1 MFGLRCRSSAKKLEW
16 QVVQMEAKQ
25 LQIINEVTK
34 VENLADLF
42 ARKDDTSSSTNTSDM
57 EIRRSPIN
65 PTNIKVVGVGGG
77 GGNAV
82 NRMIKAGL
90 SGVEFWLMNTDL
102 QVLEQGRTQNK
113 IQLGAKSTAGLGA
126 GGDPSVGE
134 KAAEEAQQEITQ
146 ALEGA
151 DMVFITAG
159 MGGGTGTGA
168 APVVAKI
175 AKELGILTIGVVT
188 KPFSWEGKKRQNQAV
203 QGLEK
208 LREAV
213 DAVIVVPNDKL
224 LQVVDRQVSLT
235 DSFIIVDEV
244 LLRGVQGISDI
255 ITVPG
260 LINVDFAD
268 VKNVMQASGS
278 ALMGIGRGQG
288 EGRAVKAAEIAINSQ
303 LLETSIN
310 GASGVIVNITG
321 GPDMTLHEITDA
333 ANIIHNAV
341 LDDATVIV
349 GTAVNENIQGE
360 IQVTVIA
367 TGFELKNQMPE
378 EKTEVKQLRPEDFF
392 SNTALTSSST
402 TNNNSMFTSS
412 SMGSLS
418 SNPTPVR
425 RAESSSFY
433 NIEIPDFLKK

>member
-1 MFGLRCRSSAKKLEW
+1 
-16 QVVQMEAKQ
+16 MENFVSD
-25 LQIINEVTK
+25 I
-34 VENLADLF
+34 F
-42 ARKDDTSSSTNTSDM
+42 ARKDETTSDS
-57 EIRRSPIN
+57 ISRSPIN

-90 SGVEFWLMNTDL
+90 SNVEFWLMNTDL
-102 QVLEQGRTQNK
+102 QVLEYGQTKNR
-113 IQLGAKSTAGLGA
+113 IQLGSNSTNGLGA

-134 KAAEEAQQEITQ
+134 KAAEEAQKEITA

-175 AKELGILTIGVVT
+175 AKELGILTVAVVT
-188 KPFSWEGKKRQNQAV
+188 KPFSWEGKKRLNQAV

-213 DAVIVVPNDKL
+213 DAVIVIPNDKL

-235 DSFIIVDEV
+235 ESFIIVDEV

-255 ITVPG
+255 ITIPG
-260 LINVDFAD
+260 MINVDFAD
-268 VKNVMQASGS
+268 VRSVMQASGS
-278 ALMGIGRGQG
+278 AIMGIGRGQG
-288 EGRAVKAAEIAINSQ
+288 EGRAIKAAEVAINSQ

-333 ANIIHNAV
+333 ANIIHDAV
-341 LDDATVIV
+341 LDDATVII
-349 GTAVNENIQGE
+349 GTNVNENIQGE

-367 TGFELKNQMPE
+367 TGFELKNTIPSNNMIEKMPTAADYFANGGLNSSFNQPR
-378 EKTEVKQLRPEDFF
+378 KTSIPEV
-392 SNTALTSSST
+392 
-402 TNNNSMFTSS
+402 
-412 SMGSLS
+412 
-418 SNPTPVR
+418 
-425 RAESSSFY
+425 SSSFT

>member
-1 MFGLRCRSSAKKLEW
+1 MENFVSDIFAK
-16 QVVQMEAKQ
+16 
-25 LQIINEVTK
+25 
-34 VENLADLF
+34 
-42 ARKDDTSSSTNTSDM
+42 KDDTAGLN
-57 EIRRSPIN
+57 RSPIN

-90 SGVEFWLMNTDL
+90 SNVEFWLMNTDL
-102 QVLEQGRTQNK
+102 QVLEYGQTKNK
-113 IQLGAKSTAGLGA
+113 IQLGKASTNGLGA
-126 GGDPSVGE
+126 GGDPSIGE
-134 KAAEEAQQEITQ
+134 KAAEEAQQEITN

-175 AKELGILTIGVVT
+175 AKELGILTIAVVT

-213 DAVIVVPNDKL
+213 DAVIVIPNDKL

-235 DSFIIVDEV
+235 ESFIIVDEV

-288 EGRAVKAAEIAINSQ
+288 EGRAIKAAEIAINSQ
-303 LLETSIN
+303 LL
-310 GASGVIVNITG
+310 
-321 GPDMTLHEITDA
+321 
-333 ANIIHNAV
+333 
-341 LDDATVIV
+341 
-349 GTAVNENIQGE
+349 
-360 IQVTVIA
+360 
-367 TGFELKNQMPE
+367 
-378 EKTEVKQLRPEDFF
+378 
-392 SNTALTSSST
+392 
-402 TNNNSMFTSS
+402 
-412 SMGSLS
+412 
-418 SNPTPVR
+418 
-425 RAESSSFY
+425 
-433 NIEIPDFLKK
+433 

>member
-1 MFGLRCRSSAKKLEW
+1 
-16 QVVQMEAKQ
+16 MEN
-25 LQIINEVTK
+25 IVSDI
-34 VENLADLF
+34 F
-42 ARKDDTSSSTNTSDM
+42 ARKDESSNNPTSRM
-57 EIRRSPIN
+57 GAN

-82 NRMIKAGL
+82 NRMIKSGL

-102 QVLEQGRTQNK
+102 QVLVNGQTQNR
-113 IQLGAKSTAGLGA
+113 IQLGSSSTQGLGA

-168 APVVAKI
+168 APVVARI

-188 KPFSWEGKKRQNQAV
+188 KPFSWEGKKRQNQANA
-203 QGLEK
+203 GLEK
-208 LREAV
+208 LKESV

-224 LQVVDRQVSLT
+224 LQVVDRQVSLQE
-235 DSFIIVDEV
+235 SFIIVDEV

-260 LINVDFAD
+260 IINVDFAD
-268 VKNVMQASGS
+268 VKTVMQASGS
-278 ALMGIGRGQG
+278 ALMGIGRAQG
-288 EGRAVKAAEIAINSQ
+288 EGRAVKAAQQAINSQ
-303 LLETSIN
+303 LLESSIN

-321 GPDMTLHEITDA
+321 GPDMGIHEISDA
-333 ANIIHNAV
+333 ASIIHDAV
-341 LDDATVIV
+341 LEDATVII

-360 IQVTVIA
+360 IQITVIA
-367 TGFELKNQMPE
+367 TGFELKNNSPAATLGNADSS
-378 EKTEVKQLRPEDFF
+378 KLNAADFF
-392 SNTALTSSST
+392 SGAFNTQTKSILSE
-402 TNNNSMFTSS
+402 
-412 SMGSLS
+412 S
-418 SNPTPVR
+418 SNNFT
-425 RAESSSFY
+425 
-433 NIEIPDFLKK
+433 NIEIPDFLKR